1 MVDPGPHPGPPPDF
15 LARRLPI
22 IGLGGSFFR
31 SPRSY
36 HHPLHYG
43 KSGRSRFDD
52 PLGGYG
58 VLYTACDAYGAFIE
72 TFGQVTGIRTVSSA
86 TLKSY
91 CLSELYPPRP
101 LILADLFGSGCL
113 ARLGADS
120 RLFAGERSIAQTWSR
135 AIYEHPDVKVDGILY
150 PARHNHERQAAAIFD
165 RAPDLEVRET
175 RPWYEPD
182 GRLRLELPG
191 ILDLYGF
198 GIVETEMRPEKKD
211 PGQAESLQRRLF
223 DP

>member
-31 SPRSY
+31 SHRSY

-72 TFGQVTGIRTVSSA
+72 TFGQVTGIRTVIN
-86 TLKSY
+86 
-91 CLSELYPPRP
+91 P
-101 LILADLFGSGCL
+101 
-113 ARLGADS
+113 
-120 RLFAGERSIAQTWSR
+120 
-135 AIYEHPDVKVDGILY
+135 AISK
-150 PARHNHERQAAAIFD
+150 
-165 RAPDLEVRET
+165 
-175 RPWYEPD
+175 
-182 GRLRLELPG
+182 
-191 ILDLYGF
+191 
-198 GIVETEMRPEKKD
+198 
-211 PGQAESLQRRLF
+211 
-223 DP
+223 